1 MEHVRFEICTS
12 TCEKSSKLELNMNLL
27 KICMHTRQCLK
38 FEDKLCMDP
47 TTIWIVCYAHIKM
60 TRIGEFDVVFS
71 FIEGILIR
79 TNHSLKENWFIPL
92 LKTIPKMPS
101 LLDSGWNNKL
111 LVENG
116 KSWTKAWHETGAW
129 IEEKDH
135 MFMNAMQ

>member
-1 MEHVRFEICTS
+1 
-12 TCEKSSKLELNMNLL
+12 
-27 KICMHTRQCLK
+27 
-38 FEDKLCMDP
+38 
-47 TTIWIVCYAHIKM
+47 M

-79 TNHSLKENWFIPL
+79 ANHRLKENWFIPL

-116 KSWTKAWHETGAW
+116 KSWTKAWHETGA
-129 IEEKDH
+129 
-135 MFMNAMQ
+135 